1 MTKIEELEE
10 KLDNAVEKFRLEMNE
25 CKAELEKLKENKKE
39 VSNKW
44 KPKLREEYWFRDVYG
59 AIDWCKNGDQDSIDW
74 QYNNIPLFPTK
85 EECEKYWKFRDAV
98 KEKSYEFSEE
108 EWEDLS
114 VKKYIIFYDC
124 VNEIIETVGQSD
136 VKSFGEVHFKTRED
150 AQYIIDNYKE
160 ELMTYWL

>member
-25 CKAELEKLKENKKE
+25 CKVELEKLKENKKE
-39 VSNKW
+39 VRGKW
-44 KPKLREEYWFRDVYG
+44 KPKNGEMYYIFDSTGSIAGGQWNG
-59 AIDWCKNGDQDSIDW
+59 SKIDKWR
-74 QYNNIPLFPTK
+74 YNNLPIFPAKK
-85 EECEKYWKFRDAV
+85 ELVKYWKFRDAV
-98 KEKSYEFSEE
+98 KEKSYEFSKE
-108 EWEDLS
+108 EWKDLS

-160 ELMTYWL
+160 ELLKYWL